1 MCRSNGTAQIGTIH
15 EITTLKDAI
24 NRSSIRRDYDLALP
38 ECVHYCP
45 FLPRV
50 IGHLQNDPFLMAS
63 KVVGVDARPEASDQ
77 VAARHHEQSEV
88 DMVPEDPVQ
97 GSEWGEDSPT
107 PHFHNQG
114 AEGTGFDDQGVVE
127 CRVGLVRRDE
137 SYPE

>member
-1 MCRSNGTAQIGTIH
+1 MCRSDATARIGTIH

-38 ECVHYCP
+38 ECAHCCP

-50 IGHLQNDPFLMAS
+50 IGHHQNDPSPMAS
-63 KVVGVDARPEASDQ
+63 EVVGVDAGSEASDR
-77 VAARHHEQSEV
+77 VAVGHYEHSEV

-107 PHFHNQG
+107 FHFYQE
-114 AEGTGFDDQGVVE
+114 AEGAGFDDQGVVE
-127 CRVGLVRRDE
+127 CRVGWVRRDE